1 MNILKR
7 GIPVTIAVLV
17 GLVTLGAV
25 LFLPS
30 IADILLNWAGFVA
43 AAALLMGIVNLLG
56 VHVRRGRRGNAHSVV
71 LVLAM
76 VVVFAL
82 AVTDGLGL
90 TQQGVTTV
98 FNLIQVP
105 LEAALASLLA
115 FFLLFAAVR
124 MMRHR
129 AGWATILFL
138 ISTLFFLATQLPAIE
153 PITSWLTPVR
163 AWIDAIIVISGMR
176 GLLIGIALGIVTL
189 SVRLLIGF
197 ERPYSS

>member
-17 GLVTLGAV
+17 GLVTLGTV
-25 LFLPS
+25 LFVPS

-43 AAALLMGIVNLLG
+43 AAALVMGIVNLLS
-56 VHVRRGRRGNAHSVV
+56 VHVRRGRRGNPHSVV

-76 VVVFAL
+76 VGVFAL
-82 AVTDGLGL
+82 AITDGLGL
-90 TQQGVTTV
+90 TQQGVITV

-138 ISTLFFLATQLPAIE
+138 ISTLFFLSTQLPAFE

>member
-1 MNILKR
+1 
-7 GIPVTIAVLV
+7 
-17 GLVTLGAV
+17 
-25 LFLPS
+25 
-30 IADILLNWAGFVA
+30 
-43 AAALLMGIVNLLG
+43 
-56 VHVRRGRRGNAHSVV
+56 V

-76 VVVFAL
+76 VGVFAL
-82 AVTDGLGL
+82 AITDGLGL
-90 TQQGVTTV
+90 TQQGVTTI

-138 ISTLFFLATQLPAIE
+138 ISTLFFLSTQLPAFE